1 MDCIY
6 TVGYLEREWN
16 YIHITFDIV
25 YAYTYPTLLLVI
37 VFNILLCLI
46 YKLNFITVVFVYEK
60 KNIYRNWYCPWFQL
74 STRGLATYPCR

>member
-16 YIHITFDIV
+16 YIHITFGIV

-37 VFNILLCLI
+37 VFNILLCL
-46 YKLNFITVVFVYEK
+46 N
-60 KNIYRNWYCPWFQL
+60 
-74 STRGLATYPCR
+74 